1 MKQTF
6 VRNPVKIVA
15 LRFYDNNREIEEFL
29 KENNEYRGRDYGWEF
44 CTLNNKPFL
53 KILTF
58 LPESG
63 AYSLIGVHFGDYISA
78 DEEGT
83 LTYINQKDIK
93 ESYVEVKPNDKKIR
107 FATFDGY
114 FSTIMS
120 FLDEANRECGC
131 DRYKYYCYV
140 SPRSIIEISDSNSG
154 TSFSLMEEDTLVINK
169 DGTLTKIPKEGDK
182 HERT

>member
-1 MKQTF
+1 MKQIF
-6 VRNPVKIVA
+6 VRNPVKIVV
-15 LRFYDNNREIEEFL
+15 LRFYDNKKEIREFL
-29 KENNEYRGRDYGWEF
+29 KENNERHSRDYGWEF
-44 CTLNNKPFL
+44 CTLNNEPFL

-63 AYSLIGVHFGDYISA
+63 VYSLIGVHHGDYISV

-83 LTYINQKDIK
+83 VTYISQKDIK
-93 ESYVEVKPNDKKIR
+93 ESYSEIKPKDKRIR

-120 FLDEANRECGC
+120 FLDEANREYGY
-131 DRYKYYCYV
+131 DRYKYYCDV
-140 SPRSIIEISDSNSG
+140 SPSIIMKISDRDSG
-154 TSFSLMEEDTLVINK
+154 TSFSLMEEDILVINK
-169 DGTLTKIPKEGDK
+169 DGTLLKIPKEGDK